1 MADAKAQPEA
11 KAPDNIEASFD
22 RCTALADSIAAAAPA
37 DATEGIIKPILTNV
51 LEWPAEELTPCN
63 TVIAPHRCIRLCIE
77 GSSRAAVIIQDGPLG
92 LAGRNVD
99 RPYRLDG
106 PVLATPEATT
116 AIRQACL
123 ACGLKNCELAA
134 VTTGT
139 EWIIFRGNRIGD
151 GKDTLEGV
159 AFVFPDL
166 DAIKQYFKLFYDL
179 LARGPVT
186 ELRYRAHFQEAEG
199 QPIRARAFGRVLRTP
214 NQLRLLDRGKLAA
227 DLDRVMDSF
236 FKRLVGDKDP
246 EMLHKCFVVT
256 KESDLAEDRIAR
268 ISEELVGRIKTLDAS
283 TSDTLGELIHKV
295 QVTHSNEF
303 VLLVGTKGAGKSTFI
318 DRFFASVLKPDI
330 REECV
335 LVNVDMKKCSG
346 SEHRVVEWLDDT
358 LLEKM
363 ERAIYED
370 SEPDYDELR
379 GMFFDEYRRW
389 SKGTYKHL
397 YDTNREQF
405 RIEFGRHLERKRV
418 EKPHDYICRLMRHVV
433 TNRKKAPCLIFDNAD
448 HFPIEFQ
455 ERVYQYAQ
463 SLYEST
469 TCLVIMPITDKTSWQ
484 LSRQGALQSF
494 ESVVSLFLPTPSPKT
509 VLEQR
514 IKYLEQKSTDEDEE
528 RGRGY
533 FLGQGIQ
540 LELTHLKAF
549 TRCLQHVFLETG
561 STSLWVGSLA
571 NHDIRRSLE
580 LTRAIMAS
588 PYIKVDELLTLYLVK
603 DARAIPEYDIQ
614 RAIIRGNYNFY
625 PVDSNQFVQNIYSL
639 RTEIGTS
646 PLLGLRILTALHDAH
661 HREVQGTEAFVAV
674 SQIFDYFQA
683 TTIERR
689 VVSLWLD
696 AMLKTGLCL
705 SYDPTHT
712 SIEQVQKVELS
723 PSGRQHLLWGTSDE
737 SYLGSMMEVTPINDQ
752 RTYDKLKNAPR
763 DTKSLEWHTKTS
775 IFIQYLL
782 DEDESYVQI
791 PDHESYRGQ
800 HRLTRLLVRVGRR
813 VGRGLEAEQR
823 RNEEY
828 HHRRNNRYRVREEP
842 SAEKE

>member
-1 MADAKAQPEA
+1 MAKEKTHQEL
-11 KAPDNIEASFD
+11 KAPDNIEASFN
-22 RCTALADSIAAAAPA
+22 TFTTMAKAIAESPPA
-37 DATEGIIKPILTNV
+37 DATESIIKPILTDV
-51 LEWPAEELTPCN
+51 LEWQAEELTPCN
-63 TVIAPHRCIRLCIE
+63 TVIIPHRCIRLCIE
-77 GSSRAAVIIQDGPLG
+77 SGSRAAVIIQDEHLG
-92 LAGRNVD
+92 LAGRNTD

-106 PVLATPEATT
+106 PVLATPEATN
-116 AIRQACL
+116 AIQQACL
-123 ACGLKNCELAA
+123 VCGLKNCELA
-134 VTTGT
+134 VITTGT
-139 EWIIFRGNRIGD
+139 EWIIFRGSRIGD
-151 GKDTLEGV
+151 GTDTLEGI

-166 DAIKQYFKLFYDL
+166 EAIKQHFKLFYDL
-179 LARGPVT
+179 LARGPVS

-199 QPIRARAFGRVLRTP
+199 QPIRARAFARVLRTP

-246 EMLHKCFVVT
+246 EMLHNCFVVT
-256 KESDLAEDRIAR
+256 KESAIAEEKIAR
-268 ISEELVGRIKTLDAS
+268 ISEELVGRIKTLDTS
-283 TSDTLGELIHKV
+283 TAETLGDLIHKV
-295 QVTHSNEF
+295 QVTHNNEF

-318 DRFFASVLKPDI
+318 DRFFASVLAPEI
-330 REECV
+330 RGECV
-335 LVNVDMKKCSG
+335 LVDVDMKKCSG
-346 SEHRVVEWLDDT
+346 SEHRVIEWLDDT
-358 LLEKM
+358 LLNKM

-370 SEPDYDELR
+370 ADPDYDELR
-379 GMFFDEYRRW
+379 GMFWDEYQRW

-397 YDTNREQF
+397 YESNREEF
-405 RIEFGRHLERKRV
+405 RIEFGRHLERMRH

-433 TNRKKAPCLIFDNAD
+433 NNRKKAPCLIFDNAD

-463 SLYEST
+463 SLYESS
-469 TCLVIMPITDKTSWQ
+469 TCLIIMPITDKTSWQ
-484 LSRQGALQSF
+484 LSRQGAMQSF
-494 ESVVSLFLPTPSPKT
+494 ESVISLFLPTPSPKR

-514 IKYLEQKSTDEDEE
+514 IKYLENKSTDEDEE

-561 STSLWVGSLA
+561 QTSRWVGSLS

-580 LTRAIMAS
+580 LTRSIMAS
-588 PYIKVDELLTLYLVK
+588 PYIKVEELLTLYITK
-603 DARAIPEYDIQ
+603 DATTIPEYDIQ

-646 PLLGLRILTALHDAH
+646 PLLGLRILTALYDAH
-661 HREVQGTEAFVAV
+661 HREVQGTESFVAV

-712 SIEQVQKVELS
+712 SIEQVQKVEIS
-723 PSGRQHLLWGTSDE
+723 PAGRQHLLWGSSDD
-737 SYLGSMMEVTPINDQ
+737 SYIGSMMEVTPINDQ
-752 RTYDKLKNAPR
+752 STYDRLKNAPR
-763 DTKSLEWHTKTS
+763 DTKALEWLTKTD

-782 DEDESYVQI
+782 EEDASFVQV
-791 PDHESYRGQ
+791 PEHESYQGQ
-800 HRLTRLLVRVGRR
+800 HRLTKLLGKAGGRISRRL
-813 VGRGLEAEQR
+813 ENEQR
-823 RNEEY
+823 KNKAY
-828 HHRRNNRYRVREEP
+828 HRRRNNR
-842 SAEKE
+842 

>member
-1 MADAKAQPEA
+1 MEQEKAAPKT
-11 KAPDNIEASFD
+11 KAPDNIEATYDAFK
-22 RCTALADSIAAAAPA
+22 TLADSIAAATPA
-37 DATEGIIKPILTNV
+37 DAIEGIIKPILTNV
-51 LEWPAEELTPCN
+51 LEWQAEELTPCN
-63 TVIAPHRCIRLCIE
+63 TVTAPHRCIRLCIE
-77 GSSRAAVIIQDGPLG
+77 GSSRAAVIIQEESLG
-92 LAGRNVD
+92 ITGRNVD

-106 PVLATPEATT
+106 PVLATPEATN
-116 AIRQACL
+116 AIHQACL
-123 ACGLKNCELAA
+123 VCGIKNCEIAI

-139 EWIIFRGNRIGD
+139 EWVLFRGNRIGD

-166 DAIKQYFKLFYDL
+166 EAIQQHFKLFYDL

-199 QPIRARAFGRVLRTP
+199 QPIRARAFGRVLRLP
-214 NQLRLLDRGKLAA
+214 EHLRLLDRGKLAA

-256 KESDLAEDRIAR
+256 KESAIAEEKIAR
-268 ISEELVGRIKTLDAS
+268 ISEELVGRIKTLDTS

-295 QVTHSNEF
+295 QVTHNNEF

-318 DRFFASVLKPDI
+318 ERFFASVLAPTI

-335 LVNVDMKKCSG
+335 LVDVDMKKCSG
-346 SEHRVVEWLDDT
+346 SEDRVVEWLDDT

-363 ERAIYED
+363 ERAIYQD

-379 GMFFDEYRRW
+379 GMFYDEYRRW

-397 YDTNREQF
+397 YDSNREEF
-405 RIEFGRHLERKRV
+405 RIEFGRYLERMRI

-433 TNRKKAPCLIFDNAD
+433 NNRKKAPCLIFDNAD
-448 HFPIEFQ
+448 HFPIDFQ

-469 TCLVIMPITDKTSWQ
+469 TCLIIMPITDKTSWQ
-484 LSRQGALQSF
+484 LSRQGAMQSF
-494 ESVVSLFLPTPSPKT
+494 ESVVSLFLPTPSSKT

-514 IKYLEQKSTDEDEE
+514 IKYLEKKSTDEDEE

-533 FLGQGIQ
+533 FMGQGIH

-561 STSLWVGSLA
+561 RASLWVGSLA

-588 PYIKVDELLTLYLVK
+588 PYIKVEELLTLYITK
-603 DARAIPEYDIQ
+603 DATTIPEYDIQ
-614 RAIIRGNYNFY
+614 RAIIRRNYNFY

-661 HREVQGTEAFVAV
+661 HREVQGTESFVTV

-712 SIEQVQKVELS
+712 SIEQVQKVEIS
-723 PSGRQHLLWGTSDE
+723 PAGRQHLLWGSSDD
-737 SYLGSMMEVTPINDQ
+737 SYIGSMMEVTPINNQ
-752 RTYDKLKNAPR
+752 ATYDKLKHAPR
-763 DTKSLEWHTKTS
+763 DTKALEWHTKTS

-782 DEDESYVQI
+782 EEDAAYVQV
-791 PDHESYRGQ
+791 PEHESYKGQ
-800 HRLTRLLVRVGRR
+800 HRLKKMLERVGRR
-813 VGRGLEAEQR
+813 IDRRLETLQR
-823 RNEEY
+823 KNEAY
-828 HHRRNNRYRVREEP
+828 HRRRNNH
-842 SAEKE
+842 

>member
-1 MADAKAQPEA
+1 MEHERAAQEI

-22 RCTALADSIAAAAPA
+22 TFKVLADSITATTPT
-37 DATEGIIKPILTNV
+37 DAIEGIIKPILTNV
-51 LEWPAEELTPCN
+51 LEWQAEELTPCS
-63 TVIAPHRCIRLCIE
+63 TVTAPHRCIRLCIE
-77 GSSRAAVIIQDGPLG
+77 GGSRVAVIIQGESLG
-92 LAGRNVD
+92 VTGRNVD

-106 PVLATPEATT
+106 PVLATPEATK
-116 AIRQACL
+116 AIHQACL
-123 ACGLKNCELAA
+123 VCGLKNCELAA

-139 EWIIFRGNRIGD
+139 EWILFRGNRIGD

-159 AFVFPDL
+159 AFVFSDL
-166 DAIKQYFKLFYDL
+166 EAIKQYFKLFYDL

-186 ELRYRAHFQEAEG
+186 ELLYRAHFQEAEG

-214 NQLRLLDRGKLAA
+214 SQLRLLDRGKLAA

-246 EMLHKCFVVT
+246 EMLQKCFVVT
-256 KESDLAEDRIAR
+256 KESKIAQETIAR
-268 ISEELVGRIKTLDAS
+268 ISEELVGRVRTLDTRTA
-283 TSDTLGELIHKV
+283 DKLGELIHKV
-295 QVTHSNEF
+295 QMTHNNEF

-318 DRFFASVLKPDI
+318 ERFFASVLDPSI
-330 REECV
+330 REECI
-335 LVNVDMKKCSG
+335 LVPIDMKKCSG
-346 SEHRVVEWLDDT
+346 SEHRVIEWLDDT

-363 ERAIYED
+363 ERAIYEN

-389 SKGTYKHL
+389 RKGTYKHL
-397 YDTNREQF
+397 YDTNKEKF
-405 RIEFGRHLERKRV
+405 HIEFGRHLERKRRD
-418 EKPHDYICRLMRHVV
+418 KPHDYICRLMQHIV
-433 TNRKKAPCLIFDNAD
+433 TVRKKAPCLIFDNAD

-463 SLYEST
+463 SLYAGT

-484 LSRQGALQSF
+484 LSRQGSLQSF
-494 ESVVSLFLPTPSPKT
+494 ESVVSLFLPTPSPKK

-514 IKYLEQKSTDEDEE
+514 IKYLEKKSTDEDEE

-540 LELTHLKAF
+540 LELTQLKAF
-549 TRCLQHVFLETG
+549 TRRLQQVFIETG
-561 STSLWVGSLA
+561 RTSLWVGSLS

-588 PYIKVDELLTLYLVK
+588 PYIKVDELLTLYITK
-603 DARAIPEYDIQ
+603 NAAMIPEYDIQ

-646 PLLGLRILTALHDAH
+646 PLLGLRILTALFDAY
-661 HREVQGTEAFVAV
+661 HREVQGAEAFVAV

-683 TTIERR
+683 TTIEHR

-712 SIEQVQKVELS
+712 SIEQVQKIEIS
-723 PSGRQHLLWGTSDE
+723 PAGRQHLLWGSSDE
-737 SYLGSMMEVTPINDQ
+737 NYIGSMMEVTPINDQ
-752 RTYDKLKNAPR
+752 ATYDTIKNAPR
-763 DTKSLEWHTKTS
+763 DSKAIEWVMKTTA
-775 IFIQYLL
+775 FAQYLL
-782 DEDESYVQI
+782 DEDKFYVQI
-791 PDHESYRGQ
+791 PDHESYKGQ
-800 HRLTRLLVRVGRR
+800 HRLTNLLEKAKQRIDRKR
-813 VGRGLEAEQR
+813 ESILRQNEAYHRQR
-823 RNEEY
+823 RNN
-828 HHRRNNRYRVREEP
+828 HRK
-842 SAEKE
+842 A

>member
-1 MADAKAQPEA
+1 MEQERIAPEA
-11 KAPDNIEASFD
+11 RAPDNIEAAFD
-22 RCTALADSIAAAAPA
+22 AFKALANSIATAAPT

-51 LEWPAEELTPCN
+51 LEWKVEELTPCN
-63 TVIAPHRCIRLCIE
+63 TVTATHRCIRLCIE
-77 GSSRAAVIIQDGPLG
+77 GGSRVAVIIQDGSLG
-92 LAGRNVD
+92 LVGRNAD

-106 PVLATPEATT
+106 PVLATPEASS
-116 AIRQACL
+116 AIRQACVV
-123 ACGLKNCELAA
+123 CGLKNCELAA

-139 EWIIFRGNRIGD
+139 EWILFRGNRIGD

-166 DAIKQYFKLFYDL
+166 ETIRQYFKLFCDL

-199 QPIRARAFGRVLRTP
+199 QPIRARAFGRVLRMP
-214 NQLRLLDRGKLAA
+214 HQLQLLDRGKLAA

-256 KESDLAEDRIAR
+256 KESAIAEEKIAR
-268 ISEELVGRIKTLDAS
+268 ISEDLVGRIKTLDTS
-283 TSDTLGELIHKV
+283 TADALGELIHKV
-295 QVTHSNEF
+295 QVTHNNEF
-303 VLLVGTKGAGKSTFI
+303 VLIVGTKGAGKSTFI
-318 DRFFASVLKPDI
+318 ERFFASVLAPTI

-335 LVNVDMKKCSG
+335 LVHIDMKKCSG

-358 LLEKM
+358 LLEKI

-370 SEPDYDELR
+370 AEPDYDELR
-379 GMFFDEYRRW
+379 GMFYDEYSRW
-389 SKGTYKHL
+389 KKGTQKHL
-397 YDTNREQF
+397 YESNREEF
-405 RIEFGRHLERKRV
+405 RIEFGRHLERKRI

-463 SLYEST
+463 SLFEST
-469 TCLVIMPITDKTSWQ
+469 TCLIIMPITDKTSWQ
-484 LSRQGALQSF
+484 LSRQGAMQSF
-494 ESVVSLFLPTPSPKT
+494 ESVVSLFLPTPSAKT

-514 IKYLEQKSTDEDEE
+514 IKYLEKKSADENVE

-533 FLGQGIQ
+533 FLGQGIH
-540 LELTHLKAF
+540 LELAHLQAF
-549 TRCLQHVFLETG
+549 TRCLQHVFIETG
-561 STSLWVGSLA
+561 RASLWVGSLA
-571 NHDIRRSLE
+571 NQDIRRSLE

-588 PYIKVDELLTLYLVK
+588 PYIKVEELLTLYITK
-603 DARAIPEYDIQ
+603 DATTIPEYDIQ

-625 PVDSNQFVQNIYSL
+625 PVGSNQFVQNIYSL

-646 PLLGLRILTALHDAH
+646 PLLGLRILTALYDAH

-674 SQIFDYFQA
+674 SQIFDYFQS

-689 VVSLWLD
+689 VISLWLD

-712 SIEQVQKVELS
+712 SIEQVRKVEIS
-723 PSGRQHLLWGTSDE
+723 PAGRQHLLWGSSDD
-737 SYLGSMMEVTPINDQ
+737 SYIGSMMEVTPITDSMAF
-752 RTYDKLKNAPR
+752 DKIKDAPR

-775 IFIQYLL
+775 AFLQYLL
-782 DEDESYVQI
+782 DEDRAYVQI
-791 PDHESYRGQ
+791 PDHESYKGQ
-800 HRLTRLLVRVGRR
+800 YRLTALLERAGLRINRR
-813 VGRGLEAEQR
+813 LEAEQR
-823 RNEEY
+823 QREVN
-828 HHRRNNRYRVREEP
+828 HRRRNNHY
-842 SAEKE
+842 